1 MLRYRRWLLAIGYW
15 QLGIGNWV
23 LVIGYW
29 VFAIGYWI
37 LVDIKNELEIQ
48 LIFYTLAS
56 RL

>member
-1 MLRYRRWLLAIGYW
+1 MLRYRRWQLDIGYW
-15 QLGIGNWV
+15 L
-23 LVIGYW
+23 LVIGN
-29 VFAIGYWI
+29 WI

>member
-1 MLRYRRWLLAIGYW
+1 MLRYRRWVLAIGNW
-15 QLGIGNWV
+15 ILAIGN
-23 LVIGYW
+23 
-29 VFAIGYWI
+29 WI